1 MDLDGE
7 AVHLNM
13 DQNLDQDTHIP
24 VYILQSDDSSN
35 TQMKRAFLDEQVSF
49 TIEMKNEMKTFL

>member
-7 AVHLNM
+7 AVHLTM

-24 VYILQSDDSSN
+24 VYILQSDGLSAEI
-35 TQMKRAFLDEQVSF
+35 QLKKAFVDERVSISF
-49 TIEMKNEMKTFL
+49 HKT